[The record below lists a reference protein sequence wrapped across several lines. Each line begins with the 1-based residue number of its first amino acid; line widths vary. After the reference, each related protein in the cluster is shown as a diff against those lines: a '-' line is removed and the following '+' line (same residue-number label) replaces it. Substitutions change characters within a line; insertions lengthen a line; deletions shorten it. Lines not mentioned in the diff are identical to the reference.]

1 VHRCADG
8 IVNWYLVEDGGG
20 LLLVD
25 SGWPDSWSRV
35 VAAVAQLGRRP
46 VDLRSVL
53 LTHGHGDHLGAAER
67 LRREW
72 GTPVRTRAAEVDRVR
87 GRERGGSSFA
97 LVPHL
102 LPHLWRPSAF
112 GFVLHATRHGFL
124 TPRWVEQVEPFDDG
138 EVLDLPGRPRA
149 VATPGHTRGHTSF
162 LFEDHGVLFSG
173 DELVTLDV
181 LTRERGP
188 RLMPPAVN
196 DDAEAAR
203 ASRGLRRCRPSCCC
217 PGTATPGP
225 VRQPMR
231 WPRRVPSSHAADG
244 DDVRSHESRRVRRDR
259 SCSRC
264 PGDAE

>member
-1 VHRCADG
+1 MSTLEQVAPGVHRCADG

-25 SGWPDSWSRV
+25 SGWPNSWSRV
-35 VAAVAQLGRRP
+35 VAAVEQLGRRP

-72 GTPVRTRAAEVDRVR
+72 GTPVRARAAEVDRVR

-162 LFEDHGVLFSG
+162 LLEGHGVLFSG

-203 ASRGLRRCRPSCCC
+203 MSLARLEALQAELLL
-217 PGTATPGP
+217 PGHGDPWPGSP
-225 VRQPMR
+225 ADAV
-231 WPRRVPSSHAADG
+231 AAARA
-244 DDVRSHESRRVRRDR
+244 VNSRR
-259 SCSRC
+259 
-264 PGDAE
+264 